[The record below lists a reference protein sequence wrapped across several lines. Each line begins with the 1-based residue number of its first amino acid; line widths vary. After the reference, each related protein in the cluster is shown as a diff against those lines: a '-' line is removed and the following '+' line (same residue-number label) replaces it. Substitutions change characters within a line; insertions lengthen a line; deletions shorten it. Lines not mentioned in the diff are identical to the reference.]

1 MSVVILSCQSSVKSM
16 DIEGPLL
23 LQASSLQNSN
33 SEYFYT
39 TKSDVVVMDLGKKT
53 RSYVDFA
60 EFRIQRHTLHLGEN
74 GEMQFR
80 VNTSHKKGNMSLND
94 MGYPEPNETLLEVID
109 SYGKPVVVKDYPIGS
124 VFYLPRVSLPE
135 NPVNEGDKWSYRGR
149 WISRDT
155 GWPFEIEIN
164 SKLTSW
170 ADCQGTLCAVIDFT
184 ARVIL
189 PEDFPLRS
197 TIKSNIK
204 GRLHY
209 SPHSFDVLWGESES
223 DEMFEIAELK
233 KQIIV
238 KTKSCSYKIGYN
250 KNCPKL

>member
-1 MSVVILSCQSSVKSM
+1 MVLLVACQSTVKGVDM
-16 DIEGPLL
+16 DGPLP

-33 SEYFYT
+33 SEYFYS
-39 TKSDVVVMDLGKKT
+39 TKSDVVIMDQGKKT
-53 RSYVDFA
+53 REYVDFA
-60 EFRIQRHTLHLGEN
+60 EFNIQRHTLHLSEN

-80 VNTSHKKGNMSLND
+80 VNTSNKKGNMSLKD
-94 MGYPEPNETLLEVID
+94 MGFPEPNETLLEVID
-109 SYGKPVVVKDYPIGS
+109 SYGKPVVVKDYPMGS
-124 VFYLPRVSLPE
+124 VFYLPRISLPE
-135 NPVNEGDKWSYRGR
+135 NPVSAGDKWSYRGR
-149 WISRDT
+149 WISMDT

-164 SKLTSW
+164 SRLVSW
-170 ADCQGTLCAVIDFT
+170 SDCMGTLCAVIDFD

-197 TIKSNIK
+197 TIKSKIK

-223 DEMFEIAELK
+223 DEMFEIEELK

-238 KTKSCSYKIGYN
+238 KSKSCSYKLGYT
-250 KNCPKL
+250 KTCSKL